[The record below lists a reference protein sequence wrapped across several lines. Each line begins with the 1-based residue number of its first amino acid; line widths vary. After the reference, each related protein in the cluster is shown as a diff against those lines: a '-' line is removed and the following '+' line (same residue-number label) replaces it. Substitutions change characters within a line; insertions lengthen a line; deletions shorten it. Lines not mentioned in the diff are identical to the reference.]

1 MSAPSSTGRK
11 LVASFGILA
20 AVGAFVS
27 FGVFSAFSETKSNSS
42 TLTAATFGLTQA
54 PAAGSLLDNVTKLLP
69 GDTLTRCVRLT
80 NAGDV
85 PVSVNAVP
93 SITDVASGTLAAAS
107 TVTLQRVTGIAG
119 NATDAAIKACTGAT
133 PADTVLING
142 VAGGSLATTSL
153 PGAGATNWDAAESR
167 DYRVIVSLPASVTDL
182 ALAGDQ
188 AIAGLNF
195 VATQAAGAAR

>member
-1 MSAPSSTGRK
+1 MSAPGSTGKK
-11 LVASFGILA
+11 LAASFAILA

-42 TLTAATFGLTQA
+42 TLTAATFSLTQA

-85 PVSVNAVP
+85 PASVDAVP
-93 SITDVASGTLAAAS
+93 SITNVASGTLAAAT
-107 TVTLQRVTGIAG
+107 TVTLQQVTGIAS
-119 NATDAAIKACTGAT
+119 NATDAAIKACTSAGSPTTIINA
-133 PADTVLING
+133 VL
-142 VAGGSLATTSL
+142 GGSLTTTAL
-153 PGAGATNWDAAESR
+153 AGTGGGSWAANETH
-167 DYRVIVSLPASVTDL
+167 DYRVIVSLPSSVTDL

-188 AIAGLNF
+188 ATAGLNF
-195 VATQAAGAAR
+195 VATQAAGTAR